1 MPCGFFLRQWHFL
14 RFSIEHTI
22 RCRYAP
28 KEVLLG
34 DAPKE
39 VLLGDAPKEVL
50 LGDAPKEVLL
60 GDAPKTV
67 TLALH
72 SLRSHS
78 LRSHFFGDQREC
90 RARLCTSFGR
100 KSSAPIPP
108 FNLQPKG
115 EDEPPLRVQAQL
127 ALSNQVKLGKRQR
140 STLVSM
146 SQSHIG
152 DSAATIRT
160 APIRHIAERCRAR
173 QGARNQWRLFQ

>member
-1 MPCGFFLRQWHFL
+1 VTLVVDSDLPAMRMPCGFFLRQWHFL
-14 RFSIEHTI
+14 RFSIEHAT
-22 RCRYAP
+22 RCRY
-28 KEVLLG
+28 
-34 DAPKE
+34 
-39 VLLGDAPKEVL
+39 
-50 LGDAPKEVLL
+50 APKEVLL

-100 KSSAPIPP
+100 KSSVLISP

-160 APIRHIAERCRAR
+160 APIRHTAERCRAR
-173 QGARNQWRLFQ
+173 QGARNQWRLLQ